1 MNGAES
7 VIAELRADEL
17 HWSPD
22 GCAALGGRLLNSALK
37 LDAMFR
43 DLGRDFGADES
54 RFPSMIAA
62 AALAPVGY
70 LKSFPHHATFAAS
83 ASRDHDTLAA
93 LAENGACPTI
103 PADSLEPVSH
113 VLTPA
118 ACYHFYPR
126 LAGRR
131 LDQALYLTT
140 ACQCHRR
147 EDCYEPLR
155 RQWCFWMRE
164 IICIGTKETVGRFAA
179 RCRQRIDTGVQRL
192 GLDAG
197 WQTAADSF
205 FDPAHD
211 PKALAQM
218 VEPSKLELCL
228 PDGLAIASIN
238 SHRSFFGECY
248 GIRMADEAA
257 HSACVAFGTERW
269 LFALLAR
276 YGADPANWPS
286 LDVPL

>member
-7 VIAELRADEL
+7 VTAALHADEL

-37 LDAMFR
+37 LDAMLR
-43 DLGRDFGADES
+43 DLGRVFGAEES

-70 LKSFPHHATFAAS
+70 LKSFPQHATFAAS
-83 ASRDHDTLAA
+83 ASRDHEALAA
-93 LAENGACPTI
+93 LSQSDSCLSI
-103 PADSLEPVSH
+103 PSDSLEPVSH
-113 VLTPA
+113 LLTPA

-126 LAGRR
+126 LAGRH
-131 LDQALYLTT
+131 LDQPLYLTT

-147 EDCYEPLR
+147 EDRYEPLR

-164 IICIGTKETVGRFAA
+164 IVCIGTGDTVERFTAS
-179 RCRQRIDTGVQRL
+179 CRLRINAGVQRL
-192 GLDAG
+192 GLDAS

-248 GIRMADEAA
+248 GIRVADEAA
-257 HSACVAFGTERW
+257 HSACVAFGIERW
-269 LFALLAR
+269 LFALLAH
-276 YGADPANWPS
+276 YGADPADWPS
-286 LDVPL
+286 LDIPL

>member
-7 VIAELRADEL
+7 VTAALHTDEL

-22 GCAALGGRLLNSALK
+22 GCASLGGGLLNSALQ

-54 RFPSMIAA
+54 RFPGMIAA

-70 LKSFPHHATFAAS
+70 LKSFPHHATFVAS
-83 ASRDHDTLAA
+83 ASRDHKTLVA
-93 LAENGACPTI
+93 LAENDPCEPI

-126 LAGRR
+126 LAGCR
-131 LDQALYLTT
+131 LDKTLYLTT

-164 IICIGTKETVGRFAA
+164 IICIGTRDTVERFTA
-179 RCRQRIDTGVQRL
+179 RCQLRIITGVQRL
-192 GLDAG
+192 GLDAS

-218 VEPSKLELCL
+218 VEPAKLELCL

-248 GIRMADEAA
+248 GIRMADEAV
-257 HSACVAFGTERW
+257 HSACVAFGIERW

-276 YGADPANWPS
+276 YGTDSCDWPS

>member
-1 MNGAES
+1 VSGAVS
-7 VIAELRADEL
+7 VTAALHEDEL

-22 GCAALGGRLLNSALK
+22 GCAALGGRLLASASQ
-37 LDAMFR
+37 LDAMLR
-43 DLGRDFGADES
+43 DLGRDFGADEC

-62 AALAPVGY
+62 AALAPAGY

-83 ASRDHDTLAA
+83 ASRDREVLATLAK
-93 LAENGACPTI
+93 NGACVPI
-103 PADSLEPVSH
+103 PAESLEPVSH
-113 VLTPA
+113 MLTPA

-126 LAGRR
+126 LAGRH
-131 LDQALYLTT
+131 LDQPLYLTT

-147 EDCYEPLR
+147 EDRYEPLR

-164 IICIGTKETVGRFAA
+164 IVCIGSRDTVEHFAA
-179 RCRQRIDTGVQRL
+179 RCQSQIDTCVRRL
-192 GLDAG
+192 DLAVT

-228 PDGLAIASIN
+228 PDGLAIASVN

-248 GIRMADEAA
+248 GIRVADDAA
-257 HSACVAFGTERW
+257 HSACVAFGIERW

-276 YGADPANWPS
+276 HGANPADWPS
-286 LDVPL
+286 LDVPS

>member
-1 MNGAES
+1 MNGVES
-7 VIAELRADEL
+7 VTAALHADEL

-22 GCAALGGRLLNSALK
+22 GCASLGGGLLNSAVK

-83 ASRDHDTLAA
+83 ARRDQLAK
-93 LAENGACPTI
+93 LAQNGPCEPI
-103 PADSLEPVSH
+103 PADTLETVSH

-131 LDQALYLTT
+131 LDEALYLTT

-147 EDCYEPLR
+147 ENCYELLR

-164 IICIGTKETVGRFAA
+164 IVCIGTRETVERFTVS
-179 RCRQRIDTGVQRL
+179 CQLRINTGLRRL
-192 GLDAG
+192 GLDAS
-197 WQTAADSF
+197 WQTATDSF

-211 PKALAQM
+211 PKALAQR
-218 VEPSKLELCL
+218 VEPAKLELCL
-228 PDGLAIASIN
+228 PDGLAVASIN
-238 SHRSFFGECY
+238 SHRSFFGECF

-257 HSACVAFGTERW
+257 HSACVAFGIERW

-276 YGADPANWPS
+276 YGADPADWPS